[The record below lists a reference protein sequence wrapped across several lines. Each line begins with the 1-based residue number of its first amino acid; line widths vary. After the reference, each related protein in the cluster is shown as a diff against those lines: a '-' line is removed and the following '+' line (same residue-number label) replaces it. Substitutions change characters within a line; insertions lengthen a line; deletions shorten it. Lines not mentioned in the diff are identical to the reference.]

1 MIANEISTRDARA
14 SSLNDGQHPR
24 LSAVRTKRVRQP
36 QRGRMWLKKLA
47 TRLRIATLNVGSMT
61 GKGREL
67 ANVLNRRRIDIAC
80 VQETRW
86 KGSKAK

>member
-1 MIANEISTRDARA
+1 M
-14 SSLNDGQHPR
+14 G
-24 LSAVRTKRVRQP
+24 
-36 QRGRMWLKKLA
+36 LKKLA
-47 TRLRIATLNVGSMT
+47 TRLMIATLNVGSMT

-67 ANVLNRRRIDIAC
+67 ADALNRRRIDISC

>member
-1 MIANEISTRDARA
+1 MG
-14 SSLNDGQHPR
+14 LN
-24 LSAVRTKRVRQP
+24 
-36 QRGRMWLKKLA
+36 MLA

-67 ANVLNRRRIDIAC
+67 AIVLNRRRIDIAC